1 MSDINTPAEAPSTVT
16 PVETPAKKSF
26 MSEKAKALT
35 GSWIRVFVAALIAAV
50 LGSGQAPWTWDTT
63 EAMNFVW
70 SAVSATL
77 LVIYN
82 YLNPKDPRYGVGSEG
97 EQASQE

>member
-1 MSDINTPAEAPSTVT
+1 MSDINTPAEATSTVT

-26 MSEKAKALT
+26 MSEKAKALVA
-35 GSWIRVFVAALIAAV
+35 SWTRVFVAALIAAV
-50 LGSGQAPWTWDTT
+50 LGSGQAPWTWDST

-77 LVIYN
+77 LVIFN

-97 EQASQE
+97 QEGTQE

>member
-1 MSDINTPAEAPSTVT
+1 MSEITPAEATSTDM

-26 MSEKAKALT
+26 MSEKAKALVA
-35 GSWIRVFVAALIAAV
+35 SWTRVFVAALIAAV
-50 LGSGQAPWTWDTT
+50 LGSGQAPWTWDST

-77 LVIYN
+77 LVIFN
-82 YLNPKDPRYGVGSEG
+82 YLNPKDIRYGVGSEG
-97 EQASQE
+97 EQAAQE